1 MTQMI
6 ISRIS
11 GFAVAALVIAGLVG
25 SLGSPVSAQ
34 QNSFTRPIIGVLN
47 TEIIERDS
55 LAAKGVRLERDKFVQ
70 RYQTEVRD
78 LEVELREEEQRLTQ
92 QRNVLSP
99 EVFQQQVEAFQAKLG
114 TAQQDSRVK
123 QQNLNVVFQQA
134 MVQIRQEMLRIS
146 SQVAQELGINM
157 VMPQNLILL
166 SDPSMDITKPV
177 LEILNERLPNVA
189 MQNPEGDVAQAEGA
203 AAAE

>member
-1 MTQMI
+1 MTHMI
-6 ISRIS
+6 LSRIS
-11 GFAVAALVIAGLVG
+11 GFALVALVMAGIVVD
-25 SLGSPVSAQ
+25 PAVAQ
-34 QNSFTRPIIGVLN
+34 QNNFTRPIIGVLN

-55 LAAKGVRLERDKFVQ
+55 LAAKGVRLERDKFVT

-92 QRNVLSP
+92 QRNVLAP

-123 QQNLNVVFQQA
+123 QQNLNVVFQQS

-157 VMPQNLILL
+157 VMPQNLVLL
-166 SDPSMDITKPV
+166 SDPSMDITRPV
-177 LEILNERLPNVA
+177 LDILNERLPAVE
-189 MQNPEGDVAQAEGA
+189 MQNPEGAVQAAGGE

>member
-1 MTQMI
+1 MTHMM
-6 ISRIS
+6 ISRFS
-11 GFAVAALVIAGLVG
+11 GLALAALVLTGL
-25 SLGSPVSAQ
+25 LGAPVSAQ

-55 LAAKGVRLERDKFVQ
+55 LAAKGVRLERDKFVT

-92 QRNVLSP
+92 QRNVLAP

-134 MVQIRQEMLRIS
+134 MVQIRQEMLKIS

-166 SDPSMDITKPV
+166 SDPSMDITRPV
-177 LEILNERLPNVA
+177 LDILNERLPSVE
-189 MQNPEGDVAQAEGA
+189 MQNPEGDITQAEGA